1 MLKMRNLLVEA
12 PEDDIK
18 KAADS
23 GLAQSVSLLQKLATD
38 PDTSDLLNKGKED
51 GDLKDESIKMST
63 SNVSC
68 TKMFPTQ
75 AEIGFGNSLDDIYQ
89 SISKILENNKYKVFG
104 RKAEEVSKKFH
115 WSEIIKKYLEIL

>member
-63 SNVSC
+63 GNISC

-75 AEIGFGNSLDDIYQ
+75 AEIGFGNSLDDMVV
-89 SISKILENNKYKVFG
+89 NKYKVVDTISSYYS
-104 RKAEEVSKKFH
+104 RTS
-115 WSEIIKKYLEIL
+115 IMC